1 MLSVGI
7 ILVRAQKAMPQNTG
21 VVSGVM
27 QGFSWGLG
35 ALFLAPLG
43 VIGQNFGVDKIL
55 ILMSLIAFLCG
66 LWALK
71 YKFLED

>member
-7 ILVRAQKAMPQNTG
+7 ILVHAQKAMPKYVG
-21 VVSGVM
+21 VISGVM

-43 VIGQNFGVDKIL
+43 LIGQNFGVDKIL
-55 ILMSLIAFLCG
+55 ILMASIAFFVG
-66 LWALK
+66 LYTAKNKCLN
-71 YKFLED
+71 